1 MATVTISERSRMP
14 RGKATLFNIMT
25 LRQEKK
31 DTIRPAEERPK
42 PKRKVSL
49 FVPIWIQV
57 NGPMAVRV

>member
-1 MATVTISERSRMP
+1 MATVTISERSRAS
-14 RGKATLFNIMT
+14 GKSYIIQYNDPETG
-25 LRQEKK
+25 KK